1 MSHIV
6 LVFPG
11 PFSTYPLQ
19 LTPCQMSPFINKLVA
34 LAWEQSGDGDG
45 AHAVLGHGELGLHLH
60 AEHPAHL
67 LVGLLYLDGGNDE
80 IVHHEDGV
88 EKK

>member
-1 MSHIV
+1 
-6 LVFPG
+6 
-11 PFSTYPLQ
+11 
-19 LTPCQMSPFINKLVA
+19 MSPFINKLVA

-80 IVHHEDGV
+80 VVHHEDGV